1 MSSTM
6 PSDVAAVI
14 GQYPTR
20 LLQVRDLIFDLANK
34 LDVGPLTETL
44 KWGEPAYLTETTKAG
59 STVRLALKD
68 GQPAVFFVCNS
79 GLVEGFRADF
89 PELSYLGR
97 RGILLDERADDGLLE
112 LCISRALT
120 FHRNKKRAKT

>member
-1 MSSTM
+1 M

-20 LLQVRDLIFDLANK
+20 LLQVRDLIFDLADK

-79 GLVEGFRADF
+79 GLVEVFRADF

>member
-20 LLQVRDLIFDLANK
+20 LLQVRDLIFDLADK

-44 KWGEPAYLTETTKAG
+44 KWGEPAYLTEKTKAG
-59 STVRLALKD
+59 STVRLAVKD

>member
-1 MSSTM
+1 M

-20 LLQVRDLIFDLANK
+20 LLQVRDLIFDLADK

>member
-1 MSSTM
+1 MNSTM
-6 PSDVAAVI
+6 PPDVAAVI
-14 GQYPTR
+14 ARYPTR
-20 LLQVRDLIFDLANK
+20 LLQVRELIFNLADE
-34 LDVGPLTETL
+34 LDVGPLSETL
-44 KWGEPAYLTETTKAG
+44 KWGEPAYLTDTTKAG

-79 GLVEGFRADF
+79 GLVDGFRADF

-97 RGILLDERADDGLLE
+97 RGILLDEKADDGLLA

-120 FHRNKKRAKT
+120 FHRNKKRVKT

>member
-1 MSSTM
+1 M
-6 PSDVAAVI
+6 I

-20 LLQVRDLIFDLANK
+20 LLQVRDLIFDLADK

>member
-1 MSSTM
+1 M

-20 LLQVRDLIFDLANK
+20 LLQVRDLIFDLADK

-120 FHRNKKRAKT
+120 FHRNKKRAKI

>member
-44 KWGEPAYLTETTKAG
+44 KWGEPAYLTEKTKAG

>member
-1 MSSTM
+1 M
-6 PSDVAAVI
+6 PPDVAAVI
-14 GQYPTR
+14 GQCPTR
-20 LLQVRDLIFDLANK
+20 LLQVRDLIFDLADE